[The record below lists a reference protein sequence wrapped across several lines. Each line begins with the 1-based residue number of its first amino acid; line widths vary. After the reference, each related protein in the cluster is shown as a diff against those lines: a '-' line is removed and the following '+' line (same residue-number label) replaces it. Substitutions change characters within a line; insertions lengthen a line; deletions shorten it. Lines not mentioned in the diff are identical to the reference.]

1 MKHIDLTTAI
11 RHDIRLRRRIAAV
24 IHGHAPAQR
33 PSVRARIANIVV
45 FGTVA

>member
-1 MKHIDLTTAI
+1 MTA
-11 RHDIRLRRRIAAV
+11 RFTHYLRLRRRIAAV